1 LIEDIHFGGMIADKA
16 FDTDWIIEEMNR
28 RKAKIVISQR
38 PQRKQPL
45 EIDRE
50 IYKWRHLIENF
61 FCKIQD
67 YKAIAMRCEK
77 TDRNFSSMINL
88 CAAIINAK

>member
-1 LIEDIHFGGMIADKA
+1 MK
-16 FDTDWIIEEMNR
+16 R
-28 RKAKIVISQR
+28 RDVKIVISHR

-45 EIDRE
+45 EIDKE

-61 FCKIQD
+61 FCKLQD
-67 YKAIAMRCEK
+67 YKAIVMRCEK
-77 TDRNFSSMINL
+77 TDQNFSSIINL